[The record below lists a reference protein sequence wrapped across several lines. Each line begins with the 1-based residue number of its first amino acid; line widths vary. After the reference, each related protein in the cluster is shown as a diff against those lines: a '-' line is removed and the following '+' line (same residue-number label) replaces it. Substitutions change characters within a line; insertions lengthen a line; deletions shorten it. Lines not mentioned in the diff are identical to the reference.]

1 MNRLLFRRLATACV
15 LLAVCFNWLPGLVST
30 AKASAT
36 GIPELDREVP
46 PTEAALFGLG

>member
-1 MNRLLFRRLATACV
+1 MNRLLFRRLAIACV
-15 LLAVCFNWLPGLVST
+15 LLVACFIWLPGLVSA
-30 AKASAT
+30 AKAPT